1 MVQSHAHGLT
11 DSVAGIE
18 QLLGSGSSQH
28 ARKLRT
34 PNQIEQA
41 AAAAS
46 TQSTFATSMSE
57 RASPAGHDAMTSQF
71 GFRKSTSTQRAPI
84 RPNRETRSPLS
95 SSSSWVDENPRDL
108 HK

>member
-84 RPNRETRSPLS
+84 RPNRETRS
-95 SSSSWVDENPRDL
+95 
-108 HK
+108 